1 MQPEGDACGLK
12 ERGKKMD
19 KVEAME
25 MAEKIVKENKN
36 PGWGDLAGMASH
48 DDMVAVIA
56 ALLKALREAEN
67 SRK

>member
-12 ERGKKMD
+12 EEENGQGRGHGNGR
-19 KVEAME
+19 
-25 MAEKIVKENKN
+25 EKYQENKN
-36 PGWGDLAGMASH
+36 PGWGDLAGMANH

>member
-1 MQPEGDACGLK
+1 
-12 ERGKKMD
+12 MD